1 LTEILMPAPKVL
13 LVDDEPQITHL
24 VARKFQLAGIQ
35 TIIGQDGEEGL
46 QLALEHDVDLIV
58 SDLQMPYMSGI
69 EMALALRQEPSMK
82 RVPIIILTARGYV
95 LDRAEIEEAG
105 ISRVIPKPFSAN
117 ELLECVNTLLG
128 DRSGSEIRD
137 AA

>member
-1 LTEILMPAPKVL
+1 MPNPTVL

-24 VARKFQLAGIQ
+24 VARKLQLAGMQ
-35 TIIGQDGEEGL
+35 TVIGRDGEEGL

-69 EMALALRQEPSMK
+69 EMAIALRKEPAMS

-95 LDRAEIEEAG
+95 MDREEIEAAG
-105 ISRVIPKPFSAN
+105 ISRVIPKPFSVS
-117 ELLECVNTLLG
+117 ELLDCVSTLLG
-128 DRSGSEIRD
+128 QPDSGGLRD

>member
-1 LTEILMPAPKVL
+1 MPAPKVL

-24 VARKFQLAGIQ
+24 VARKLQMAGMQ
-35 TIIGQDGEEGL
+35 TVVGQDGEEGF

-69 EMALALRQEPSMK
+69 EMALALRQEPSMAH
-82 RVPIIILTARGYV
+82 VPIIILTARGYV
-95 LDRAEIEEAG
+95 MDRGEMESAR
-105 ISRVIPKPFSAN
+105 ISRVIPKPFSVN
-117 ELLECVNTLLG
+117 ELLECVNQILG
-128 DRSGSEIRD
+128 DRVQPEIRD

>member
-1 LTEILMPAPKVL
+1 MPAPKVL

-24 VARKFQLAGIQ
+24 VARKLQLAGMQ
-35 TIIGQDGEEGL
+35 TVIGQDGEEGL
-46 QLALEHDVDLIV
+46 QLALEHGVDLII

-69 EMALALRQEPSMK
+69 EMAMALRQEPSMN

-95 LDRAEIEEAG
+95 MDREEIEAAG
-105 ISRVIPKPFSAN
+105 ISRVIPKPFSVN
-117 ELLECVNTLLG
+117 ELLDCVNLLLG
-128 DRSGSEIRD
+128 EQSGTELRD